1 MKVRTPSHPLKEVV
15 MRSARGPVGCV
26 ILALLIGGAPLLGGC
41 GSSTQRAE
49 GPDVGASP
57 SAATATQ
64 DEPIPDGPTSPPAAT
79 ATPPQPTPPQPT
91 RDEPV
96 LSDLAAMAVDDLTQ
110 RLGIEPAAVKVIAEK
125 EVTWNDG
132 SLGCEQRGMMYTQA
146 LVDGSRV
153 TLRVDGVDYHYHSR
167 ASREPFLCEK
177 PTE

>member
-26 ILALLIGGAPLLGGC
+26 ILALLLGGC

-49 GPDVGASP
+49 DPDVGASP

-64 DEPIPDGPTSPPAAT
+64 
-79 ATPPQPTPPQPT
+79 
-91 RDEPV
+91 DEPV